1 MPAMPIATIWIRAL
15 VFDFD
20 GVIVDT
26 ESSDLRAWRDVF
38 EDHGAE
44 LTLAVWAQV
53 IGTQEHHFDPIE
65 HLELLLRMP
74 VDRARVAADFARRRL
89 ELTVV
94 QPLLPGVREL
104 VSYARA
110 QGIKA
115 RAQGIKLAVASSSSR
130 DWVEGLLESRGI
142 LSDFD
147 CVCCRE
153 DVARTKPYPDLYIA
167 ALSCLG
173 ISALETVA
181 LEDSPNGIAAAR
193 AAGTYVVAL
202 PNPVTAE
209 LDLSGAD
216 THLESLAAVPPAE
229 LLGQLRR

>member
-1 MPAMPIATIWIRAL
+1 MPAMPIETIWIRAL

-89 ELTVV
+89 ELTEV

-104 VSYARA
+104 VSYAR
-110 QGIKA
+110 G
-115 RAQGIKLAVASSSSR
+115 QGIKLAVASSSSR
-130 DWVEGLLESRGI
+130 DWVEGLLDSRGI

-193 AAGTYVVAL
+193 AAGIYVVAL

-216 THLESLAAVPPAE
+216 AHLESLAAVPPAE